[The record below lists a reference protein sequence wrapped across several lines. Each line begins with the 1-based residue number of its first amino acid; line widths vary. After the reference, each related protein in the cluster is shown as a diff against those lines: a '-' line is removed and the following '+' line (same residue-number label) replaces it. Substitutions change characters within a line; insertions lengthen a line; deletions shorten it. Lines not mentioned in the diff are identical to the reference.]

1 MAFKMKGPT
10 FFNKKSPLKKNV
22 PTRDESRQKALKK
35 FRKTYNEKDDAQDR
49 GDVLTKNIA
58 NTSIK
63 KQHSDAKKR
72 GLVNKVK

>member
-10 FFNKKSPLKKNV
+10 FFKSPFKKNV

-35 FRKTYNEKDDAQDR
+35 FRKTLNEKDDAQDS
-49 GDVLTKNIA
+49 GDVLTENIA
-58 NTSIK
+58 STSIK